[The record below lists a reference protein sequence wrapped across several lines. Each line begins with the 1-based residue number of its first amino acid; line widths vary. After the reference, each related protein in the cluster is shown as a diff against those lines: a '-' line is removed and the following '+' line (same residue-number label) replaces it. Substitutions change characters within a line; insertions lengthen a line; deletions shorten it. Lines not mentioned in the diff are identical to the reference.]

1 MCGRYYVDDDTIRE
15 TERIVREVD
24 RKMKKLKAGDVYPS
38 GRAAVITGKTNG
50 LRLEEMN
57 WGFPRNQG
65 SGLLINARAETV
77 LERKM
82 FRENV
87 RRRRCIIPAKW
98 FYEWDAEKNKVS
110 FMRVEEPVLYMA
122 GFYGC
127 FQDEERFIILTTQAN
142 DSVRP
147 VHHRMPV
154 ILEKNELESW
164 MCLGTSQEE
173 QRQDDVLK
181 SILNK
186 IPPMLKRE
194 QEYEQQSLVFG

>member
-38 GRAAVITGKTNG
+38 GRAAVITGKTYR

-110 FMRVEEPVLYMA
+110 FMRVEEPVLFMA

-164 MCLGTSQEE
+164 MCLGTSQED

>member
-1 MCGRYYVDDDTIRE
+1 M
-15 TERIVREVD
+15 
-24 RKMKKLKAGDVYPS
+24 
-38 GRAAVITGKTNG
+38 ITGKTNG

-154 ILEKNELESW
+154 ILEKNELKSW

>member
-38 GRAAVITGKTNG
+38 GRAAVITQKTYG

-110 FMRVEEPVLYMA
+110 FMRVEEPVLFMA